1 MLIVVPVVTAA
12 TAIATT
18 GMVIATSAPCWM
30 SLIAIRLDF
39 LDPACVPQ
47 CVVIVVLKTVRYVT
61 AWLRLYLT
69 LFVSGYG
76 VLYDLHDFLFDLR
89 LVGWA
94 DIVHEFTDLVT
105 DVCNPI
111 GFAVVS

>member
-1 MLIVVPVVTAA
+1 MLIVIPVVTAA

-18 GMVIATSAPCWM
+18 GMVIATSAPSWM

-47 CVVIVVLKTVRYVT
+47 CVVIVVLKTVRYVI
-61 AWLRLYLT
+61 AWLRLYLP

-94 DIVHEFTDLVT
+94 DIVHEFTGLIT

-111 GFAVVS
+111 GFAVIS